1 MEEKRKIL
9 LLVGMIPPYT
19 CEDGFSEKMQ
29 EFYLLKAKDSL
40 PDLKWEIK
48 ELTDNK
54 SLSTFPKEKRHNS
67 RNNQSA
73 DEEHYT
79 HSDGILDKGKA
90 D

>member
-1 MEEKRKIL
+1 
-9 LLVGMIPPYT
+9 
-19 CEDGFSEKMQ
+19 MQ
-29 EFYLLKAKDSL
+29 ERIIIDKEDISYLQDMFKEDEYSI
-40 PDLKWEIK
+40 PVIIK
-48 ELTDNK
+48 RLEPFSGAYKIIRKQENLTK
-54 SLSTFPKEKRHNS
+54 HNS